1 MFQAAQALRYSFIH
15 GLISDSVVFIHAKQE
30 LVCPFMPGEVGG
42 GLLPY
47 MGYVGMCGPKGYG
60 FQPFWS

>member
-42 GLLPY
+42 GVTPLYGLL
-47 MGYVGMCGPKGYG
+47 
-60 FQPFWS
+60 

>member
-42 GLLPY
+42 G
-47 MGYVGMCGPKGYG
+47 GYSLIWAM
-60 FQPFWS
+60 